1 MKVGL
6 SEYTLTKYFMKTN
19 YHLGLLHFVHML
31 INSDGHIDDRE
42 METILKIKQE
52 ENIEDAV
59 FLEFS
64 RSIAQLRGQD
74 IFNRGLDLLNA
85 CTEEEKLCAFV
96 YLFQLAEA
104 DTSISMKE
112 IRLLIYALKVT
123 NVDFNDVAASTS
135 MALLST
141 FNQQNQ
147 GQA

>member
-1 MKVGL
+1 MK
-6 SEYTLTKYFMKTN
+6 KN

-31 INSDGHIDDRE
+31 INTDGHIDDRE
-42 METILKIKQE
+42 METILKIKKE
-52 ENIEDAV
+52 ENIDDSV

-64 RSIAQLRGQD
+64 RGIAQLRGQE
-74 IFNRGLDLLNA
+74 IFNRGLDLLNT

-123 NVDFNDVAASTS
+123 NVDFNDVAVSANLAIIAGTNREQ
-135 MALLST
+135 LPLS
-141 FNQQNQ
+141 
-147 GQA
+147 

>member
-1 MKVGL
+1 
-6 SEYTLTKYFMKTN
+6 MKTN

-52 ENIEDAV
+52 ENIDDAV

-74 IFNRGLDLLNA
+74 IFNRGLDLLNT

-135 MALLST
+135 MALLTT
-141 FNQQNQ
+141 FNQRNQ